1 MSSDDEPDTVAPPT
15 HSARE
20 KLKQIVECSDTPA
33 GRTFDWTIQALIF
46 VSLISFSLETLPNL
60 SAVHQRWLY
69 IVEAVTVAIFT
80 IEYVLRIILADNR
93 LGFLFSFWGVVDL
106 MAILPFYI
114 SHGLVDLRGV
124 RILRMFRLFRILKL
138 ARYSNAIARFE
149 RAVLDVREELI
160 VYLAWAGM
168 MIFLAS
174 VGIYYFEAEAQPEAF
189 GSVFHSM
196 WWSVV
201 TLTTVGYGDAYP
213 VTLGCRIFTGLLL
226 VVGIG
231 MIAVP
236 SGLFAASLNKVS
248 SDKSKES

>member
-1 MSSDDEPDTVAPPT
+1 MN
-15 HSARE
+15 
-20 KLKQIVECSDTPA
+20 LKQIVESSDTPA
-33 GRTFDWTIQALIF
+33 GRAFDWTIQALI
-46 VSLISFSLETLPNL
+46 VISLISFSLETLPNL
-60 SAVHQRWLY
+60 SPAEQRILY
-69 IVEAVTVAIFT
+69 IVEAVTVALFT
-80 IEYVLRIILADNR
+80 IEYILRIFVADNR
-93 LGFLFSFWGVVDL
+93 IAFIFSFWGLVDL
-106 MAILPFYI
+106 LAILPFYV
-114 SHGLVDLRGV
+114 SHSVDLRGV

-138 ARYSNAIARFE
+138 ARYSKAIARFE
-149 RAVLDVREELI
+149 RALLEVREELV

-174 VGIYYFEAEAQPEAF
+174 VGIYYFESEAQPEAF

-213 VTLGCRIFTGLLL
+213 ITLGGRIFTSLLL

-236 SGLFAASLNKVS
+236 SGLFAASLNKVR
-248 SDKSKES
+248 SDHSQDS